1 MYDTLHL
8 QKELNVRHPSSCMRD
23 DHVHM
28 TRVTLDVMEESHVEG
43 GNEKRVDLQMLKKSY
58 EEDNI
63 DQAPI
68 HIEKK
73 DEVFTIKKRET
84 GNL

>member
-1 MYDTLHL
+1 
-8 QKELNVRHPSSCMRD
+8 MRD

-28 TRVTLDVMEESHVEG
+28 TGVTLDVMEEYHVEG
-43 GNEKRVDLQMLKKSY
+43 GNEKRADLHMLEKNY

-68 HIEKK
+68 EIEKK
-73 DEVFTIKKRET
+73 DEVFSIKKRDT
-84 GNL
+84 RNL

>member
-1 MYDTLHL
+1 
-8 QKELNVRHPSSCMRD
+8 MRD

-63 DQAPI
+63 DQAPSE
-68 HIEKK
+68 IEKK
-73 DEVFTIKKRET
+73 DEVFSIKKRET
-84 GNL
+84 RNL